1 MKNLKI
7 FIAAFAI
14 AFALPSEGF
23 SQSWFD
29 KLEKV
34 ITVIDVITDDTSSST
49 SSSNSNDY
57 SSSSSTDDY
66 STSYSTSSTG
76 AKITTNHPDFKID
89 IKRCAVSGKTCVI
102 DLLIEN
108 TGSNDV
114 QVTFADIVAYDNEGN
129 EYKNISIMIGDSSN
143 KWIDQ
148 IDKTLMSKVPIKARI
163 TINGVNES
171 ATTIRRINW
180 ITYCNAWD
188 LSFNKPVR
196 LQNIPI
202 SR

>member
-1 MKNLKI
+1 MKNIKTLIAMSVMI
-7 FIAAFAI
+7 FAM
-14 AFALPSEGF
+14 PCEGF
-23 SQSWFD
+23 SQKW
-29 KLEKV
+29 LEK
-34 ITVIDVITDDTSSST
+34 IEKAIYVIDELTDNSSTTTSSS
-49 SSSNSNDY
+49 SDSYGSD
-57 SSSSSTDDY
+57 
-66 STSYSTSSTG
+66 TSYGGNPKGTG
-76 AKITTNHPDFKID
+76 IITNHPDFKIEF
-89 IKRCAVSGKTCVI
+89 KRCAVSGKTCVI

-148 IDKTLMSKVPIKARI
+148 IDKTLMSEVPIKARI

-171 ATTIRRINW
+171 ATAIRRINW